1 MLQAQARL
9 QEHGQYIDGKLLALS
24 KYCARLDAALAW
36 AADLAQRR
44 AAGAPAA
51 DIAVSMQ
58 RVYIHT
64 YTARAGLT
72 RSVAGGAGGA
82 LARGAR
88 GAGEL
93 HQPGAAVRRRAP
105 DRGARRARARAALAR
120 AVADTTRAP
129 DDRVPGDRVP
139 GGRAPGGLAPGA
151 AQLCGQRAQR

>member
-1 MLQAQARL
+1 MGAQKTVNPCTYLTQSHVGSLCRQAREEELAGKLRDMEVLRQGGALPPGGGTATGGAAAGAYCTAQAAARAAGSSSVPRVLQAQARL

-64 YTARAGLT
+64 L
-72 RSVAGGAGGA
+72 
-82 LARGAR
+82 
-88 GAGEL
+88 
-93 HQPGAAVRRRAP
+93 PGP
-105 DRGARRARARAALAR
+105 D
-120 AVADTTRAP
+120 
-129 DDRVPGDRVP
+129 
-139 GGRAPGGLAPGA
+139 
-151 AQLCGQRAQR
+151 